1 MEFSGDPA
9 KAKKLDQRFSSSSI
23 VQNAWLAVQSL
34 EVFCEVKLQWLRTL
48 RGRGEG
54 EQDDFGAHDGH
65 DRGVRHAPDKPL
77 REGDGVFAAG
87 GEHLDRGGDE
97 QREDLGQPRLRLG
110 HSSGQCSEHGEQEC
124 RASARGGHR
133 EGRGGGEG
141 SDRVDEHTGSD
152 GVGAGT
158 CRNAH
163 RQAGLRDG
171 RGKDERA
178 DEQPRERGAERGEK
192 VFGGQRVA
200 DHERYCG
207 GQRHEGVID
216 LRGHPRPLGEWE
228 DCGDEWGVATQR
240 RDRRPCAGGGR
251 ESGECLERAAEELFG
266 LAGLVLCGRR
276 SYVVRPAVLVHRAR
290 RERRMGKQGSHW
302 FLLELKSDGTQG
314 RTGA

>member
-110 HSSGQCSEHGEQEC
+110 HSSGQCSEHGEQEL
-124 RASARGGHR
+124 SLIH
-133 EGRGGGEG
+133 
-141 SDRVDEHTGSD
+141 
-152 GVGAGT
+152 
-158 CRNAH
+158 
-163 RQAGLRDG
+163 
-171 RGKDERA
+171 
-178 DEQPRERGAERGEK
+178 
-192 VFGGQRVA
+192 
-200 DHERYCG
+200 
-207 GQRHEGVID
+207 I
-216 LRGHPRPLGEWE
+216 
-228 DCGDEWGVATQR
+228 
-240 RDRRPCAGGGR
+240 
-251 ESGECLERAAEELFG
+251 
-266 LAGLVLCGRR
+266 
-276 SYVVRPAVLVHRAR
+276 
-290 RERRMGKQGSHW
+290 
-302 FLLELKSDGTQG
+302 
-314 RTGA
+314 